1 MDCSTP
7 GSPVFHYLLKFAQTH
22 VHRVSDATQPFHPLS
37 SPSLPVLNLS
47 QHQGKWPKYWSFS
60 FSISPFNEYPGLVS
74 FRIDCFDLLAVQ
86 GTLKRVFSNNTVEKH
101 QFFGAQPSLWSKCHI
116 CTWLLEKPHLWLHG
130 TFISKAMSLLFHTLS
145 RFVIAWFC
153 WGAWTQPGFC
163 IEWLSLSSSCSELH
177 PWWQCHQGHVHP
189 LDQRQEA
196 DDPICP
202 TGPVM
207 LCQPHTFSAGDRLA
221 WKGRAQ
227 RLSVATITPS
237 DAGRRKTCG
246 GVAHCPPSS
255 KCLLSLKEVWINF
268 SRHYGSADL

>member
-1 MDCSTP
+1 MVQVS
-7 GSPVFHYLLKFAQTH
+7 HLYLTTGKTTSLTTWDLYQQSDVSAFSYTVKVCHSLILLRGLNSAR
-22 VHRVSDATQPFHPLS
+22 VLHRMTVIVIIMLRA
-37 SPSLPVLNLS
+37 PSLVT
-47 QHQGKWPKYWSFS
+47 G
-60 FSISPFNEYPGLVS
+60 
-74 FRIDCFDLLAVQ
+74 
-86 GTLKRVFSNNTVEKH
+86 
-101 QFFGAQPSLWSKCHI
+101 
-116 CTWLLEKPHLWLHG
+116 
-130 TFISKAMSLLFHTLS
+130 
-145 RFVIAWFC
+145 
-153 WGAWTQPGFC
+153 
-163 IEWLSLSSSCSELH
+163 
-177 PWWQCHQGHVHP
+177 CHQGHVHP

-255 KCLLSLKEVWINF
+255 KCLLSLKEV
-268 SRHYGSADL
+268 